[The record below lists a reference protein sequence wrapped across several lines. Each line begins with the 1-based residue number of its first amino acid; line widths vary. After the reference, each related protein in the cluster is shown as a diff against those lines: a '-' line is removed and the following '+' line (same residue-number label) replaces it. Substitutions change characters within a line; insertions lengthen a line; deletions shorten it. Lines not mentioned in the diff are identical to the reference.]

1 MEPTRSDFCRDF
13 ESATHKRETGG
24 MRSVASAPDFSQMKR
39 MHDTFKSTDT
49 AKTKSKR
56 NQTVRS
62 TISTTQ
68 PPYYL
73 FIVHVSFQDSSR
85 NHCFKEF
92 TSDFLALTTI
102 QKILKRYRGH

>member
-56 NQTVRS
+56 NQAVRS

-73 FIVHVSFQDSSR
+73 FIMYVF
-85 NHCFKEF
+85 F
-92 TSDFLALTTI
+92 
-102 QKILKRYRGH
+102 